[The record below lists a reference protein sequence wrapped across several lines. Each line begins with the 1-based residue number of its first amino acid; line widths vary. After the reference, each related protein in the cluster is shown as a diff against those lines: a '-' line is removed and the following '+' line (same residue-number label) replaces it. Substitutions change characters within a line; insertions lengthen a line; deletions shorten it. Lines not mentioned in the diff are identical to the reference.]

1 MSLVTELLNLSNE
14 LKIVASRIPS
24 KHLTT
29 ILARSVDEMNNHIF
43 NSLQRNILYEL
54 DELILKS
61 CIRLCGLA
69 MVYLKIILS
78 RDTSLLGNMSPVY
91 SVYFTKMMG
100 YITLGSDVLGKGLI
114 GEPVPELVNQ
124 MGRDGLTRVE
134 LQPLSKELSVVS
146 ETEFYKV
153 QLFSNSVKNL
163 SNKIETPITLMV
175 GAITETEWLLFG
187 YSKELVD
194 LINPSTNKEQ
204 AITILLYYAVFSV
217 NVALSLAKRQRY
229 KANSLPPLT
238 NTNISELGTFHNS
251 HYKKLSVFF

>member
-1 MSLVTELLNLSNE
+1 M
-14 LKIVASRIPS
+14 VASRIPS

-29 ILARSVDEMNNHIF
+29 ILTRTIDEMNGYIVK
-43 NSLQRNILYEL
+43 SLQRNILYEI
-54 DELILKS
+54 DELVLKS

-69 MVYLKIILS
+69 MVYLKIILT

-100 YITLGSDVLGKGLI
+100 YITLGSNVLGKGLI
-114 GEPVPELVNQ
+114 GEPVSELVKQ
-124 MGRDGLTRVE
+124 MGRDGLARTD
-134 LQPLSKELSVVS
+134 LQPSAKELSVVS

-153 QLFSNSVKNL
+153 QMFSNSVKDL
-163 SNKIETPITLMV
+163 SNKTETPITLMV

-187 YSKELVD
+187 YSKELID

-217 NVALSLAKRQRY
+217 NVALSLAKRERY

-238 NTNISELGTFHNS
+238 NTNISELGTFHDS
-251 HYKKLSVFF
+251 HYKKLNVFF